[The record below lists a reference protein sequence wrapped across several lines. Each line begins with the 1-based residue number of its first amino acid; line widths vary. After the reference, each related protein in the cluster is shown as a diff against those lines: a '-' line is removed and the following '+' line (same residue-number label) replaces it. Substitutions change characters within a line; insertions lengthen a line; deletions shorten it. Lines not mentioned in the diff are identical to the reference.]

1 MNSRQIA
8 FLRLLL
14 EHEEYLPVGFYAGRM
29 DVSDK
34 TLRRM
39 IHGVNEILTS
49 YNGVIESR
57 PGTGIRLEINEEERE
72 RLMTVSYTHLD
83 VYKRQEISWYTV
95 TPIY

>member
-39 IHGVNEILTS
+39 IHGVNEILAS
-49 YNGVIESR
+49 YHGVI
-57 PGTGIRLEINEEERE
+57 
-72 RLMTVSYTHLD
+72 
-83 VYKRQEISWYTV
+83 
-95 TPIY
+95 

>member
-1 MNSRQIA
+1 M
-8 FLRLLL
+8 
-14 EHEEYLPVGFYAGRM
+14 GFYAGKM

-72 RLMTVSYTHLD
+72 RL
-83 VYKRQEISWYTV
+83 I
-95 TPIY
+95 

>member
-39 IHGVNEILTS
+39 IHGGNEILT
-49 YNGVIESR
+49 ESLR
-57 PGTGIRLEINEEERE
+57 AGPEPESGLKSMRRSG
-72 RLMTVSYTHLD
+72 
-83 VYKRQEISWYTV
+83 KG
-95 TPIY
+95 

>member
-1 MNSRQIA
+1 MKSICR
-8 FLRLLL
+8 
-14 EHEEYLPVGFYAGRM
+14 GFYAGRM

-72 RLMTVSYTHLD
+72 RLMNSAYMMELMD
-83 VYKRQEISWYTV
+83 SGALSRSWNQLSRRMD
-95 TPIY
+95 TPEPSALFR

>member
-39 IHGVNEILTS
+39 IHGVNEILAS
-49 YNGVIESR
+49 YNGVIESGPEPESGLKSMR
-57 PGTGIRLEINEEERE
+57 RSGKG
-72 RLMTVSYTHLD
+72 
-83 VYKRQEISWYTV
+83 
-95 TPIY
+95 